1 MHIAAKFGHLKVL
14 SILRGHLDFRACSR
28 KTGLT
33 ALHVAAK
40 HGQTDFVS
48 EMLNQVPGSI
58 RSERSAMSPHSDFG
72 FTPLHLAAQYGHEGA
87 VRLLMNSSGV
97 KVDEASELTGVIPLH
112 LAAQGGHTIVAN
124 LLISRSTE
132 TMAMPDKF
140 GRNCMHLAASR
151 GRAEMVKVLIG
162 QGADVNA
169 LDTKHFTPLH
179 YAARNGYLDVV
190 QLLID
195 NGANPLAETTDGKIA
210 LCFAAANGQIQV
222 FSYLLCQKHDSLA
235 LMEDAQL
242 LIDLMKCTR
251 SVAASGAVKA
261 LVAAASGGDA
271 CSSCSPLEQFIL
283 RSHAPIEVAIKLA
296 SGYDELAQR
305 QKQIAQD
312 LESAR
317 DACDTCAIRLLSVVA
332 LASDPGR
339 LLRALD
345 QRRVQLLDVLLEL
358 ERKEVVAQH
367 AVQTYLS
374 EVWLGELHMYSLRRW
389 LLLIF
394 AFIFIPPVW
403 AALSCPFRNRLAH
416 VPIVKFISYLTSHLY
431 FILLLTL
438 TTVYPSEKVQTN
450 TTLAPAWY
458 EWLLFIWLIGMLT
471 SELIAPSDKS
481 GLGAIKNVIITLGFC
496 AIAVHVGAFVLNATY
511 YSTDEEWH
519 RSLKLDVFYC
529 RNQILGLVLLLS
541 FIELLNFLTFHP
553 LFGPWGVIIIEI
565 LSDLGK
571 PFVSFSIFHFLI
583 TFLNHLFF

>member
-1 MHIAAKFGHLKVL
+1 M
-14 SILRGHLDFRACSR
+14 
-28 KTGLT
+28 
-33 ALHVAAK
+33 LH
-40 HGQTDFVS
+40 QVS
-48 EMLNQVPGSI
+48 GSI
-58 RSERSAMSPHSDFG
+58 RSERSALSPHSDFG

-87 VRLLMNSSGV
+87 VRLLMNSTGV
-97 KVDEASELTGVIPLH
+97 KVDEASELSGVIPLH

-151 GRAEMVKVLIG
+151 GRVEMVKVLIG
-162 QGADVNA
+162 QSADVNA
-169 LDTKHFTPLH
+169 LDTKLWTPLH

-195 NGANPLAETTDGKIA
+195 NGANPLAETSDGKIA
-210 LCFAAANGQIQV
+210 LCFAAANGHIHV
-222 FSYLLCQKHDSLA
+222 FSYLLCRDHDSLA
-235 LMEDAQL
+235 LMEDDQL

-251 SVAASGAVKA
+251 SVAASGAAKA
-261 LVAAASGGDA
+261 LVVAASGGDA
-271 CSSCSPLEQFIL
+271 CSTCSPLEQFIL

-296 SGYDELAQR
+296 SRYDSLAQR
-305 QKQIAQD
+305 QKQIARD
-312 LESAR
+312 LEQAR

-332 LASDPGR
+332 LAAEPGR

-345 QRRVQLLDVLLEL
+345 QQRVQLLDVLLEL

-374 EVWLGELHMYSLRRW
+374 EVWLGELHMYSMRRW
-389 LLLIF
+389 LILIV
-394 AFIFIPPVW
+394 AFIFCPPVW

-438 TTVYPSEKVQTN
+438 TTVYPTERIQSSSR
-450 TTLAPAWY
+450 LAPAWY
-458 EWLLFIWLIGMLT
+458 EWLLCIWLLGMLI

-481 GLGAIKNVIITLGFC
+481 GLGAIKNVIIALGFV
-496 AIAVHVGAFVLNATY
+496 AIGVHIVAFILNATY
-511 YSTDEEWH
+511 YSTNDEWH
-519 RSLKLDVFYC
+519 RLTKLDVFYC

-565 LSDLGK
+565 LSDLGE
-571 PFVSFSIFHFLI
+571 FRDVIEL
-583 TFLNHLFF
+583 